1 MPDPK
6 EDWVRT
12 EVVEKAIIYTMYL
25 FAKLAYT
32 LYSRN
37 AGTNCRMS
45 QRLLCVYSISHH
57 IA

>member
-1 MPDPK
+1 
-6 EDWVRT
+6 
-12 EVVEKAIIYTMYL
+12 MYL